1 MLRSRTAAYPLIT
14 CDPFFSVWSMAD
26 ELTTPTRHWT
36 GRRAGLY
43 GYILKGGKKYVFMGE
58 CPEGCEKLAQKS
70 VEFSAHFT
78 EYSFAGDGLELKA
91 GFFTPYFFD
100 DLASVTVPVSYI
112 YTSFKSDAP
121 AELHIELDGAL
132 IGAEDPAAAS
142 CSGEAVLSPQTQKIL
157 CESGDDC
164 TAKWGYLH
172 ILHKNAYAAG
182 GRIGAFTGG
191 ENDHFTLGYDS
202 VKAISFMGEKLDGY
216 YKIKYADFNDMISAY
231 DKEFCQNFKKAEALY
246 DRIYKTTC

>member
-91 GFFTPYFFD
+91 GFFTPYFF
-100 DLASVTVPVSYI
+100 
-112 YTSFKSDAP
+112 
-121 AELHIELDGAL
+121 
-132 IGAEDPAAAS
+132 
-142 CSGEAVLSPQTQKIL
+142 AV
-157 CESGDDC
+157 
-164 TAKWGYLH
+164 
-172 ILHKNAYAAG
+172 
-182 GRIGAFTGG
+182 
-191 ENDHFTLGYDS
+191 
-202 VKAISFMGEKLDGY
+202 
-216 YKIKYADFNDMISAY
+216 
-231 DKEFCQNFKKAEALY
+231 
-246 DRIYKTTC
+246 